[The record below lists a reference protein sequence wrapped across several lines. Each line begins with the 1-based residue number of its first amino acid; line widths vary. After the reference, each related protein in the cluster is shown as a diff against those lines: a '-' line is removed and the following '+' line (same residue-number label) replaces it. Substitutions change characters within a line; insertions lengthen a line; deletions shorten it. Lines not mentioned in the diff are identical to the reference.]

1 MFSSKKPETSP
12 NPAYGLIQ
20 IHLAVL
26 LFGLSG
32 LFGKFLSCSPVYIV
46 LGRCVFAAISLM
58 GFFIWIQK
66 DWKPLRMDKVMLGML
81 AAQGLLLAIH
91 WLCFFHAIQLSGV
104 GLGLVTFS
112 TFPLFV
118 TILEPFVFHE
128 PLQKKDIATSLTVF
142 AGIILVVP
150 DMDLSNQITAGAFW
164 GILSGA
170 TFAILSIVNRKTI
183 LSCSSVAIA
192 FYQDSFAG
200 LFLLVPALLMPLE
213 LPAFTDI
220 FSLIFLGTVC
230 TALAHT
236 LFIQSLSSIRAQ
248 TASIITCLEPLYG
261 TILAFLLLHEIPA
274 WQTLAG
280 GILIIGASIYT
291 GWTAES

>member
-1 MFSSKKPETSP
+1 MLSCKKSATSP
-12 NPAYGLIQ
+12 NPGYGLIQ

-32 LFGKFLSCSPVYIV
+32 LFGKFLSCNPVCIV
-46 LGRCVFAAISLM
+46 LGRCVFAAMSLM
-58 GFFIWIQK
+58 GFVAAVQK
-66 DWKPLRMDKVMLGML
+66 NTRQLLIDKKMLGIL
-81 AAQGLLLAIH
+81 AAQGLLLAVH
-91 WLCFFHAIQLSGV
+91 WVCFFQAIQLSGV

-128 PLQKKDIATSLTVF
+128 PLQKKDIAASLTVF
-142 AGIILVVP
+142 AGILLVVP
-150 DMDLSNQITAGAFW
+150 DMDVSNQITAGAFW

-170 TFAILSIVNRKTI
+170 TFAILSIVNRKSV
-183 LSCSSVAIA
+183 LSCPSITIA

-200 LFLLVPALLMPLE
+200 IFLLVPALLMPLE
-213 LPAFTDI
+213 PPVFMDI
-220 FSLIFLGTVC
+220 FSMMFLGIVC

-236 LFIQSLSSIRAQ
+236 LFIQSLSTIRAQ

-280 GILIIGASIYT
+280 GILIVGASIYAS
-291 GWTAES
+291 WTK